1 MKRILFVMLVAI
13 AAIQSWGQT
22 KLTPQQQIQ
31 ILDKIEKSSSA
42 MTSMQCD
49 FTQTKRMKLLKKEM
63 ASKGVMYFKKDNK
76 LRWQYTSPYDYIFI
90 LNGSKVRIK
99 SAKSTKNI
107 DVQKNKMFR
116 QITDIILNSITGG
129 GLKKTSDFQVE
140 LYKSDKHYFAKLYP
154 KKKELNQVELY
165 KSDKHYF
172 AKLYPKKKEL
182 KQIYQTIEIHFNPTL
197 SMVDSVIMMEK
208 TGDSTQVR
216 LTGVKLNVAINE
228 KMFSTD

>member
-1 MKRILFVMLVAI
+1 MKRILFIMLVAI
-13 AAIQSWGQT
+13 AALQSWGQT

-63 ASKGVMYFKKDNK
+63 TSKGVMYFKKDNK
-76 LRWQYTSPYDYIFI
+76 LRWQYTSPYDYIFV

-99 SAKSTKNI
+99 SAKSTKDI

-140 LYKSDKHYFAKLYP
+140 MYKTDKA
-154 KKKELNQVELY
+154 
-165 KSDKHYF
+165 YF

-182 KQIYQTIEIHFNPTL
+182 KQIYQTIEIHFNSTL
-197 SMVDSVIMMEK
+197 TMVDSVIMMEK
-208 TGDSTQVR
+208 TGDSTVVR
-216 LTGVKLNVAINE
+216 LTGVKLNVPINE